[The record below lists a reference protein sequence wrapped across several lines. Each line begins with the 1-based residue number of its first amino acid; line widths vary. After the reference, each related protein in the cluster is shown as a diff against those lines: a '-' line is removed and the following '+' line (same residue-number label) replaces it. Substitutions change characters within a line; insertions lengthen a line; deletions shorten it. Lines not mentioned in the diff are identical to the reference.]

1 MIECGAD
8 IEYAMRW
15 NTSSNKKNI
24 QKSLFIELNAEEER
38 IMGLFTENDELA
50 IDEISNALDFPVSR
64 VSATLLNLEFNGLV
78 QSLPGKYFRKL

>member
-1 MIECGAD
+1 
-8 IEYAMRW
+8 
-15 NTSSNKKNI
+15 
-24 QKSLFIELNAEEER
+24 
-38 IMGLFTENDELA
+38 MGLFTENDELA